1 MRDGSATVTEYELAL
16 GGTWRPAASGAT
28 YETVNP
34 YTGQAWARVPDAG
47 AADVDAAVG
56 AARAALDGEW
66 GRLTGFDRAALMRRL
81 ADIVERESERLAVV
95 ETTDNGKLLRET
107 RQQTTG
113 LAAWLRYFAGL
124 ADKLHGE
131 TIPSA
136 KPNYFV
142 YTREEPAGVIAAI
155 VPWNSPLALLHWKLA
170 PALAAGCTL
179 VVKPSESTPASALEY
194 ARLFEEAG
202 FPPGV
207 LNVITG
213 QSAELG
219 RALVDHPGVDKI
231 VFTGSP
237 AVGAAIAA
245 SAGARLTP
253 VLLELGGKSAQVVL
267 PDADLEAAANGVIA
281 GIFAAGGQTCIAGSR
296 LVVHRDVRERLL
308 GLIVERAKAIR
319 LGDPLLP
326 DTEMGPLANQR
337 QLDTVV
343 GFIDRAVE
351 AGASVVAGGRRDP
364 ELGGLF
370 VEPTILA
377 DVAPDAEIAQKEV
390 FGPVLTVLDVSSEEE
405 AIAVANGTAFSLGA
419 GLWTSDV
426 GRAHRVAARLR
437 AGTVWVNS
445 YRAVAPN
452 VPFGGSGASG
462 WGRENGRH
470 AVDEF
475 LHTKAVWIETAGEVR
490 DPFVVG

>member
-1 MRDGSATVTEYELAL
+1 MTDHELTI
-16 GGTWRPAASGAT
+16 GGKWRPAVSGAT

-34 YTGQAWARVPDAG
+34 YTGRPWARVPDAG
-47 AADVDAAVG
+47 AADVDAAVS
-56 AARAALDGEW
+56 AARTALDGEW
-66 GRLTGFDRAALMRRL
+66 GALTGFERAALMRRL
-81 ADIVERESERLAVV
+81 ADIVEREAERLAVV

-107 RQQTTG
+107 RQQTAG
-113 LAAWLRYFAGL
+113 LATWLRYFSGV

-131 TIPSA
+131 TIPGS

-142 YTREEPAGVIAAI
+142 YTREEPVGVIAAI

-194 ARLFEEAG
+194 ARLVEEAG

-231 VFTGSP
+231 AFTGSP
-237 AVGAAIAA
+237 AVGAAIAS

-267 PDADLEAAANGVIA
+267 PDADLEAAANGVVA

-308 GLIVERAKAIR
+308 GLIVDRAKAIR

-326 DTEMGPLANQR
+326 ETEMGPLANKR
-337 QLDTVV
+337 QLDTVL
-343 GFIDRAVE
+343 GFIDRAV
-351 AGASVVAGGRRDP
+351 ATGASVVAGGRRDP
-364 ELGGLF
+364 SLGGLF
-370 VEPTILA
+370 VEPTILTG
-377 DVAPDAEIAQKEV
+377 VARDAEIAQEEV
-390 FGPVLTVLDVSSEEE
+390 FGPVLTVLDVASEDE
-405 AIAVANGTAFSLGA
+405 AVAVANGTRFSLGA

-452 VPFGGSGASG
+452 VPFGGNGASG

-475 LHTKAVWIETAGEVR
+475 LQTKAVWIETSGEVR

>member
-1 MRDGSATVTEYELAL
+1 METETLTEYELRI
-16 GGTWRPAASGAT
+16 GGSWRSAASGAT

-34 YTGQAWARVPDAG
+34 YTGQPWARVPDAG
-47 AADVDAAVG
+47 AEDVDAAVG
-56 AARAALDGEW
+56 AARAALDGSW
-66 GRLTGFDRAALMRRL
+66 GAMTGFERATLMRRL
-81 ADIVERESERLAVV
+81 ADIVERDAEHLAMI

-107 RQQTTG
+107 RLQTMA
-113 LAAWLRYFAGL
+113 LSAWLRYFAGL
-124 ADKLHGE
+124 ADKLHGD
-131 TIPSA
+131 TIPSS

-142 YTREEPAGVIAAI
+142 YTVKEPAGVIAAI
-155 VPWNSPLALLHWKLA
+155 VPWNSPLSLLHWKLA

-179 VVKPSESTPASALEY
+179 VVKPSELTPASALEY

-207 LNVITG
+207 LNVVTG

-219 RALVDHPGVDKI
+219 KALVDHPGVDKI
-231 VFTGSP
+231 AFTGSP
-237 AVGAAIAA
+237 AVGAVIA
-245 SAGARLTP
+245 SNAGAQLKP
-253 VLLELGGKSAQVVL
+253 VLLELGGKSAQVVF

-281 GIFAAGGQTCIAGSR
+281 GIFAASGQTCIAGSR
-296 LVVHRDVRERLL
+296 LVVHRDIREKLL
-308 GLIVERAKAIR
+308 TLIVDRVKAVR

-326 DTEMGPLANQR
+326 ETEMGPLANAR
-337 QLDTVV
+337 QLNTVL
-343 GFIDRAVE
+343 GFIDRAKA
-351 AGASVVAGGRRDP
+351 AGASVVVGGGQSP

-377 DVAPDAEIAQKEV
+377 DVATDAEIAQSEV
-390 FGPVLTVLDVSSEEE
+390 FGPVLVVLDFTSEDE
-405 AIAVANGTAFSLGA
+405 AVTIANSTQFSLGA

-437 AGTVWVNS
+437 AGSVWVNS
-445 YRAVAPN
+445 YRIVAPN

-475 LHTKAVWIETAGEVR
+475 THTKAVWIETTGELR
-490 DPFVVG
+490 DPFVLG